1 MPPPFNVPDEFL
13 HGLIKAGQTFAGA
26 LAPTFGQLASPGSP
40 SSPASEIARAQAQY
54 AEQVLAMWS
63 NALAP
68 GMTKHEPVVSAD
80 RSDRRFRGEG
90 WNEQPWFR
98 LLKQTYLL
106 NSRYLSELV
115 EAADLEPKEKRKL
128 RFFARQFTDAMS
140 PANFVATNP
149 DALKLAAESHGE
161 SLAAGWSSLL
171 EDAKHGR
178 ISITDE
184 SAFEVGRNVATSKGA
199 VVFENDVFQL
209 IQYAPLTDKV
219 GSRPVLIVPPCIN
232 KYYILDLQPENS
244 FVRYG
249 CEQGLTVFL
258 VSWRNPDASM
268 AQTTWDDYVELG
280 AITAIEKTLAV
291 CRTDKINVVGWCVGG
306 TILACALATLS
317 TRDSDLVASATFL
330 TTMLDFEEPG
340 DLGVF
345 VDEAAVI
352 AREQSIGKGGLFS
365 GKELGFVFQ
374 TLRAND
380 LIWPYVVNNYL
391 MGKSPEAF
399 DLLYWN
405 ADATNLPGP
414 MYAWYLR
421 NMYLENKLCKPGL
434 LDVCG
439 LPVNLGRIDIPT
451 YVLATVEDH
460 IVPWQSAYQT
470 TQLVGGRSQF
480 VLGASGHIAGVVNP
494 AGKNKRSYWV
504 DGELGGSASA
514 WRESARETP
523 GSWWSHW
530 LGWQRKYLGKPVAAR
545 KVLGSAQYKPIEP
558 APGRYVK
565 ARVA

>member
-1 MPPPFNVPDEFL
+1 
-13 HGLIKAGQTFAGA
+13 
-26 LAPTFGQLASPGSP
+26 
-40 SSPASEIARAQAQY
+40 
-54 AEQVLAMWS
+54 MWS

-244 FVRYG
+244 FVAHLVA
-249 CEQGLTVFL
+249 QGHTVFL
-258 VSWRNPDASM
+258 VSWRNVKEDLSHLG
-268 AQTTWDDYVELG
+268 WDDYLEMGPLAALEVVREITGETQANALG
-280 AITAIEKTLAV
+280 F
-291 CRTDKINVVGWCVGG
+291 CVGG
-306 TILACALATLS
+306 TILSAALAVA
-317 TRDSDLVASATFL
+317 RARGENPVASLTLL
-330 TTMLDFEEPG
+330 TTLLDFADAGEIG
-340 DLGVF
+340 CL
-345 VDEAAVI
+345 VDESSVAMREATIGQGGLLRGAELAAV
-352 AREQSIGKGGLFS
+352 FS
-365 GKELGFVFQ
+365 A
-374 TLRAND
+374 LRAND
-380 LIWPYVVNNYL
+380 LIWQYVVGNYL
-391 MGKSPEAF
+391 KGQTPPAF

-414 MYAWYLR
+414 FLAWYLR
-421 NMYLENKLCKPGL
+421 NLYLENRLKEKGALAM
-434 LDVCG
+434 CG
-439 LPVNLGRIDIPT
+439 ERCDLSRIDVPT
-451 YVLATVEDH
+451 FIYASREDH
-460 IVPWQSAYQT
+460 IVPWMSGYASRA
-470 TQLVGGRSQF
+470 LLGGKTRF
-480 VLGASGHIAGVVNP
+480 VLGASGHIAGVINP
-494 AGKNKRSYWV
+494 PAKGKRSHWV
-504 DGELGGSASA
+504 NDKPAATATQWLEGATEL
-514 WRESARETP
+514 P
-523 GSWWSHW
+523 GSWWPRWYEW
-530 LGWQRKYLGKPVAAR
+530 LDAFRGGERAAR
-545 KVLGSAQYKPIEP
+545 KVGSRTHPAGEA
-558 APGRYVK
+558 APGCYVK
-565 ARVA
+565 ERA